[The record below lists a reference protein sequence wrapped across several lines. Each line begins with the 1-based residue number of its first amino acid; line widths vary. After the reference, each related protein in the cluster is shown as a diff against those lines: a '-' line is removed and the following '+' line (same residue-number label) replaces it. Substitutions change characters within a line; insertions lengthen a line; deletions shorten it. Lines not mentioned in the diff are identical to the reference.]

1 VDQNERRIIDDLFEK
16 LGRVERDA
24 PPRDPE
30 AEALIRRHLGSQ
42 PAAPYYMAQAIVVPE
57 QTLANVHARVQELE
71 RRLAA
76 GPSGGGFL
84 SGLFGGGE
92 EATRPESGPARGAA
106 GRPGAYR
113 PAGGGFLAGAMQTA
127 LGVAGGVLIA
137 DAIASAFAPE
147 EGAAAGTLPED
158 VASEGGGAEDW
169 GAQDDPWGAADVPED
184 GGFDL
189 GEF

>member
-1 VDQNERRIIDDLFEK
+1 MDENERRIIDDLFEK
-16 LGRVERDA
+16 LGRVENDA

-42 PAAPYYMAQAIVVPE
+42 PGAPYYMAQAIVVQE
-57 QTLANVHARVQELE
+57 QALANAQARVQDLE
-71 RRLAA
+71 QRLAGRPA
-76 GPSGGGFL
+76 SGGFL

-92 EATRPESGPARGAA
+92 EATRPEHDRARGPAGH
-106 GRPGAYR
+106 PGAYPR
-113 PAGGGFLAGAMQTA
+113 SGGGFLAGAMQTA

-147 EGAAAGTLPED
+147 EAAAGTLPED
-158 VASEGGGAEDW
+158 AGSEEPA
-169 GAQDDPWGAADVPED
+169 AQDEPWGASDMPDD
-184 GGFDL
+184 GGFDV

>member
-1 VDQNERRIIDDLFEK
+1 MDQNERRIIDDLFEK
-16 LGRVERDA
+16 LGRVEKDA

-42 PAAPYYMAQAIVVPE
+42 PGAPYYMAQAIVVQE
-57 QTLANVHARVQELE
+57 QALANAQARVQELE
-71 RRLAA
+71 RKVA
-76 GPSGGGFL
+76 GRPSGGGIL

-92 EATRPESGPARGAA
+92 ESTRPERGPARGPA
-106 GRPGAYR
+106 GYPGAYR
-113 PAGGGFLAGAMQTA
+113 SSGGGFLAGAMQTA

-147 EGAAAGTLPED
+147 EAAAAEAPPEE
-158 VASEGGGAEDW
+158 APSEEWA
-169 GAQDDPWGAADVPED
+169 AQDDSWGASDMPDD
-184 GGFDL
+184 GGFDT

>member
-1 VDQNERRIIDDLFEK
+1 MDQNERRIIDDLFEK
-16 LGRVERDA
+16 LGRVEKDA

-30 AEALIRRHLGSQ
+30 AEALIRRHLGRQ
-42 PAAPYYMAQAIVVPE
+42 PAAPYYMAQAIVVQE
-57 QTLANVHARVQELE
+57 QALANLQARVEELE

-76 GPSGGGFL
+76 RASGSGFL
-84 SGLFGGGE
+84 SGLFGGDE
-92 EATRPESGPARGAA
+92 EATRPEPSPARGAA
-106 GRPGAYR
+106 GHPAIQR

-147 EGAAAGTLPED
+147 EAAAGTL
-158 VASEGGGAEDW
+158 AEDA
-169 GAQDDPWGAADVPED
+169 GSEEPAAQDEPWGATDMPDD
-184 GGFDL
+184 GGFDM

>member
-1 VDQNERRIIDDLFEK
+1 MDQNERRIIDDLFEK

-30 AEALIRRHLGSQ
+30 AEALIRQHVGSQ
-42 PAAPYYMAQAIVVPE
+42 PGAPYYMAQAIVVQE
-57 QTLANVHARVQELE
+57 QALANAQARVQELE
-71 RRLAA
+71 RRVA
-76 GPSGGGFL
+76 GRPSGGGFL

-92 EATRPESGPARGAA
+92 ETTRPDSGPARGATSHS
-106 GRPGAYR
+106 GVYR

-147 EGAAAGTLPED
+147 EAAAAEAPPED
-158 VASEGGGAEDW
+158 AGSEEWA
-169 GAQDDPWGAADVPED
+169 AQDEPWGAADMPEG
-184 GGFDL
+184 GGFDV